1 MLKISLLWKEVR
13 ENLPK
18 YMRNGADVNDNLTD
32 PRILSLIYS
41 AKPYKCQICAFGG
54 YKHET
59 HMCQGQGFSVLPE
72 RVYRVFS
79 LRLLPPTKSG
89 AMQRER
95 LRTGG
100 EVGDRVRWLHGIIN
114 PMDISLSKLWETVKD
129 REAWHTAVHG
139 VAKGWTRLSNW
150 TTMQSPRIRAGDSGS
165 AN

>member
-1 MLKISLLWKEVR
+1 
-13 ENLPK
+13 
-18 YMRNGADVNDNLTD
+18 MRDGADVKDDLTH

-41 AKPYKCQICAFGG
+41 AKPYKCQIYTSGG

-79 LRLLPPTKSG
+79 LKLLPPRKSG

-114 PMDISLSKLWETVKD
+114 PMDISLSKLC
-129 REAWHTAVHG
+129 
-139 VAKGWTRLSNW
+139 
-150 TTMQSPRIRAGDSGS
+150 
-165 AN
+165 